1 MLFDGWSGLWRVAA
15 LAVLAYGW
23 LVIVLR
29 IYGKRTLAKLNA
41 FDFVVTVALG
51 SILAT
56 TILSRDTAW
65 TEGALALTAL
75 CSLQWLVA
83 KASLKWPWFFR
94 VTRSTPRLLLF
105 DGRFIGAAMD
115 SARIGPSDV
124 RAAVRKHGST
134 ALKDVHAVVLE
145 TDGSL
150 SVIDE
155 PGDGSTL
162 CDVIGYEEMGASRA
176 NDA

>member
-1 MLFDGWSGLWRVAA
+1 MLFDGWSGLWRVAV
-15 LAVLAYGW
+15 LAVLTYCW

-29 IYGKRTLAKLNA
+29 VYGKRTLAKLNA

-56 TILSRDTAW
+56 TILSRDATW
-65 TEGALALTAL
+65 SKGALALASL
-75 CSLQWLVA
+75 CTLQWLIA
-83 KASLKWPWFFR
+83 KASLKWPWFFW

-105 DGRFIGAAMD
+105 KGSFIYAAME
-115 SARIGPSDV
+115 SARVGASDI

-134 ALKDVHAVVLE
+134 ALKEVHAVVLE

-150 SVIDE
+150 SVIDK

-162 CDVIGYEEMGASRA
+162 CDVIGYDGMDKSRA